1 MIKNSYVSSFKLGS
15 NLSYENNLGEREEK
29 LTTKN
34 NCVWIAY
41 DLIHIT
47 SSSNGYNNKPPV
59 RDMSCSLTLASAFSI
74 QRYQN
79 KVIMTFRS

>member
-15 NLSYENNLGEREEK
+15 ILSYENNLGEREEK

-34 NCVWIAY
+34 NCVWIAH